1 MTDRR
6 RTDPSGPESSKHITA
21 IVIDDSAVV
30 RKHLADTLTAGGI
43 EVIATA
49 GDPLFAWPKMEACWP
64 DVIVLDVEMPHMDGI
79 TFLRKVMAERPTP
92 VVMCSTL
99 TAAGATTTLQ
109 ALAEGAVAFVTKPKL
124 GLRDFLTDST
134 NGLVA
139 AVRSAAGA
147 NVRML
152 RPRTT
157 TPAASTTS
165 APTAPPEAARG
176 ALEPTGRAAP
186 AMSAERHSEFGTGA
200 AFNSALAPLSALSGS
215 AMDEATDRV
224 IAIGSSTGGV
234 QAIEAVLTALPRTTP
249 GVVIVQHMPEAFT
262 GAFAARL
269 SGLCEM
275 EVKEARDGDL
285 VIEGQVL
292 IAPGGRHMQLMRSG
306 AQYVVAVRDGPLVNR
321 HKPSVDVLFKSVAH
335 CAGRNAIGVIL
346 TGMGDDG
353 ARGLLEMRRAGAA
366 TAAQDEAS
374 SVVWGM
380 PREAI
385 RLDAADNV
393 LALGDVAHWLGS
405 VSQATLSS

>member
-1 MTDRR
+1 MALRQNLDLNV
-6 RTDPSGPESSKHITA
+6 PESSRHITA

-64 DVIVLDVEMPHMDGI
+64 DVIVLDVEMPRMDGI

-124 GLRDFLTDST
+124 GLRDFLTDAT

-152 RPRTT
+152 GPRTVPAVSM
-157 TPAASTTS
+157 TPA
-165 APTAPPEAARG
+165 PTRG
-176 ALEPTGRAAP
+176 ALNL
-186 AMSAERHSEFGTGA
+186 TGA
-200 AFNSALAPLSALSGS
+200 ARPQRLGTPHPESGTNAALNSALAPLSTLNAS
-215 AMDEATDRV
+215 AMDETTDRV

-275 EVKEARDGDL
+275 EVKEARDGDR
-285 VIEGQVL
+285 VIEGRVL

-306 AQYVVAVRDGPLVNR
+306 AQYIVAVRDGPLVNR

-385 RLDAADNV
+385 RLDAADDV
-393 LALGDVAHWLGS
+393 LALGEVALWLGRA
-405 VSQATLSS
+405 SQATLA

>member
-1 MTDRR
+1 
-6 RTDPSGPESSKHITA
+6 
-21 IVIDDSAVV
+21 
-30 RKHLADTLTAGGI
+30 
-43 EVIATA
+43 
-49 GDPLFAWPKMEACWP
+49 
-64 DVIVLDVEMPHMDGI
+64 MDGI

-152 RPRTT
+152 RPRP
-157 TPAASTTS
+157 TPP
-165 APTAPPEAARG
+165 PTPIVGRG
-176 ALEPTGRAAP
+176 TVDGSGRAQSP
-186 AMSAERHSEFGTGA
+186 SPSARSSESGTGA
-200 AFNSALAPLSALSGS
+200 PFHSALAPLSALSAS
-215 AMDEATDRV
+215 AMDETTDRI

-234 QAIEAVLTALPRTTP
+234 QAIETVLTALPRTTP

-269 SGLCEM
+269 NGLCEM
-275 EVKEARDGDL
+275 EVKEARDGDR
-285 VIEGQVL
+285 VIEGRVL

-385 RLDAADNV
+385 RLEAADDV
-393 LALGDVAHWLGS
+393 LALGDVARWLGRTS
-405 VSQATLSS
+405 RATLAG